1 MLCRDVER
9 LKKEIKMSMVKGE
22 SGEVWQGFIQ
32 WSELVDSLV
41 YPLHQDFINIR

>member
-22 SGEVWQGFIQ
+22 SEEVWQGFIQ

-41 YPLHQDFINIR
+41 YPPHQDFINIR